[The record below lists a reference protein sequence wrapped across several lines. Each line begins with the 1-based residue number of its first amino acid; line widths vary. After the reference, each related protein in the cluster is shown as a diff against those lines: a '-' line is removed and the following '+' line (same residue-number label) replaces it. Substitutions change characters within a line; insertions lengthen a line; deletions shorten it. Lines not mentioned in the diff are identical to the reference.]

1 MSNITLIAADR
12 TLFSL
17 VHKLS
22 MQLFPEIIVVRGI
35 LGEGVA
41 VAANQIRQGAE
52 ILISRGATSKAIRE
66 AFPSFIHVTIQR
78 SAFDYI
84 SAL

>member
-35 LGEGVA
+35 LGEGGCRCKSDTA
-41 VAANQIRQGAE
+41 R
-52 ILISRGATSKAIRE
+52 RRD
-66 AFPSFIHVTIQR
+66 PH
-78 SAFDYI
+78 
-84 SAL
+84 